1 MPGNTSTELRSCSFP
16 IREGIGSVPACS
28 RSVLDTVPISSY
40 GIDMARNTP
49 TDSWDRVG
57 QTIRSM
63 REMRGLRADALATQ
77 VGISRPYLA
86 NIEAGRKP
94 LTPVLLAK
102 IAEALYVPQIAI
114 LDPVNEDAA

>member
-1 MPGNTSTELRSCSFP
+1 
-16 IREGIGSVPACS
+16 
-28 RSVLDTVPISSY
+28 
-40 GIDMARNTP
+40 MARNTP
-49 TDSWDRVG
+49 VDSWDRVG

-63 REMRGLRADALATQ
+63 REMRGLKADALATQ

-102 IAEALYVPQIAI
+102 IAGALYVPQIAI